1 MLKRVMA
8 KKILEGLMVFFM
20 VVGLGLFIVGC
31 GDETGTSSSS
41 SSSGG
46 SCPPGSCY
54 VKGAGV
60 CCPND
65 HPWTNG
71 VHCYPTADDCHRDGA
86 ITCYGC

>member
-1 MLKRVMA
+1 
-8 KKILEGLMVFFM
+8 MVFFM
-20 VVGLGLFIVGC
+20 VIGLGLFIVGC

-41 SSSGG
+41 GGG

-65 HPWTNG
+65 YPWTNG
-71 VHCYPTADDCHRDGA
+71 TRCYQTSDDCHRDGWS
-86 ITCYGC
+86 TCYGC